1 MNDDVLWDAL
11 ENGNVQSVF
20 QFNTAIGIQTVKAI
34 KPRSIVE
41 MTAANALL
49 RLAAQEG
56 LERPLDRYIRFKN
69 DIHLWY
75 NEMDMAGLSKEEQ
88 KILEPYYLPDYGVPN
103 SQEALMRLCMD
114 EKISH
119 FTLGEA
125 NGARKIVAKKQ
136 IKEIPK
142 LKEKFLSQCPNENFG
157 EYVWQTMMAPQMSY
171 A

>member
-1 MNDDVLWDAL
+1 MDTKFDFLKTKISDKISITIDLLQDTGYFEKDLTKRELYNKYLHPEIINLNDDVLWDAL

-69 DIHLWY
+69 DIH
-75 NEMDMAGLSKEEQ
+75 
-88 KILEPYYLPDYGVPN
+88 
-103 SQEALMRLCMD
+103 
-114 EKISH
+114 
-119 FTLGEA
+119 
-125 NGARKIVAKKQ
+125 
-136 IKEIPK
+136 
-142 LKEKFLSQCPNENFG
+142 
-157 EYVWQTMMAPQMSY
+157 VW
-171 A
+171 